1 MNARPP
7 QKALPWWKTGLTT
20 NKNISDILNQY
31 ILASAR
37 RSCARR

>member
-37 RSCARR
+37 SGARR